1 MNVREAALKT
11 LYDIEFN
18 GTYSNAAVKNALAY
32 YKDMSAQDK
41 PLFTELVYGVT
52 DKRLTLDYYIKSMSK
67 IKMKKYHSIY

>member
-1 MNVREAALKT
+1 MNVREVALKT

-41 PLFTELVYGVT
+41 PLFTELVRLKLKWGMV
-52 DKRLTLDYYIKSMSK
+52 KRSF
-67 IKMKKYHSIY
+67 